1 MARSD
6 FHPGDIPAKPGVYVY
21 RDRFGTVIYVGKAS
35 NLRRRMS
42 HYFQP
47 SQQLR
52 ADPKLR
58 SLINSIDTWETF
70 IVKNEDEALLLESR
84 FIKEYAPHY
93 NILLRDDKR

>member
-47 SQQLR
+47 SQQFAYQFDRHLGDLHR
-52 ADPKLR
+52 Q
-58 SLINSIDTWETF
+58 
-70 IVKNEDEALLLESR
+70 
-84 FIKEYAPHY
+84 
-93 NILLRDDKR
+93 KRR